1 METMHFHIANTKI
14 RSRTTLFRIQGVP
27 MNNFSPMRNCPA
39 VQGRLN
45 WIPGIH
51 IVHMLSGIILYPKL
65 RLTLFCLCLPSGI
78 GFSMNS
84 LPGHLMINTYF
95 NKKRG
100 LANGLAISGAGV
112 GVFMMAP
119 LIQFTLGEYG
129 WRGTILIC
137 GGVVLNF
144 CVCGAL
150 MRPLK
155 SMESSTI
162 LTKHNVESQDKP
174 NITNDRSNDTAHTKD
189 REDSKYNH
197 LVHVPIAQCSKSHTM
212 HIQRPN
218 VFLTPD
224 LQRKS
229 NRYENPLTRKLLNER
244 NQDANSLPDLKNLH
258 LINTENDAVKR
269 KVISI
274 HKHNDPFRRK
284 DIFYSGSLYHLKEF
298 KESNT
303 MEEFIGSMITCDA
316 EDETDS
322 KETVPDKNV
331 SCLAHF
337 MEFFKQICDTS
348 IFRNRLF
355 IPVLIGAIGIQMSQ
369 FIPNTFI
376 AAYCYTIYL
385 QDSEISLIVSIF
397 GKLCQLHVYFVAA
410 ITSLDNLIVSGF
422 TCSGFDHFI
431 ICISHFHVMYLMI
444 YIISYDLFNYF
455 VFGMVFLLE
464 YFLF

>member
-1 METMHFHIANTKI
+1 
-14 RSRTTLFRIQGVP
+14 
-27 MNNFSPMRNCPA
+27 
-39 VQGRLN
+39 
-45 WIPGIH
+45 
-51 IVHMLSGIILYPKL
+51 
-65 RLTLFCLCLPSGI
+65 
-78 GFSMNS
+78 
-84 LPGHLMINTYF
+84 MINTYF

-174 NITNDRSNDTAHTKD
+174 NITNDTSNDTADTKD
-189 REDSKYNH
+189 REDSKHNH
-197 LVHVPIAQCSKSHTM
+197 LVHVPNAQCSKSHTM

-244 NQDANSLPDLKNLH
+244 NQDANSLPDLKTLH
-258 LINTENDAVKR
+258 LINTENDTVKR
-269 KVISI
+269 KVISM
-274 HKHNDPFRRK
+274 HQHNDPFKRK

-298 KESNT
+298 QESNT
-303 MEEFIGSMITCDA
+303 MEEFIGSMIICDFK
-316 EDETDS
+316 DKTKTDS
-322 KETVPDKNV
+322 KETVTDIKV
-331 SCLAHF
+331 SCLAYF
-337 MEFFKQICDTS
+337 IEFFKQICDTG

-376 AAYCYTIYL
+376 AAYCHTIDL
-385 QDSEISLIVSIF
+385 QNSEISLIVSIF
-397 GKLCQLHVYFVAA
+397 GKLCQYLVNYVCHYY
-410 ITSLDNLIVSGF
+410 SLD
-422 TCSGFDHFI
+422 
-431 ICISHFHVMYLMI
+431 
-444 YIISYDLFNYF
+444 
-455 VFGMVFLLE
+455 
-464 YFLF
+464 